1 MAQSPGRCCAK
12 RTGPRFGLSWHEQFT
27 ISPGYAVAYFW
38 DRHHAC
44 PTLSRVIGI
53 DPGASGAIALLV
65 NGVLVSVH
73 DMPTVT
79 VERNKSQKRQVC
91 PAGLSMLMQQLN
103 PHKAIVEKVGAMPG
117 QGVSSMFS
125 FGRSVGIIE
134 GVLAAR
140 QIPVTFV
147 TPQAWQKLSGA
158 AKGRTGAARGSWS
171 CFRERRICL
180 HGSRTMDALTL
191 S

>member
-1 MAQSPGRCCAK
+1 MTTYNPNQAMQLP
-12 RTGPRFGLSWHEQFT
+12 TFGVGQASTPSF
-27 ISPGYAVAYFW
+27 
-38 DRHHAC
+38 
-44 PTLSRVIGI
+44 SRVIGI

-65 NGVLVSVH
+65 QGVLIAVH

-91 PAGLSMLMQQLN
+91 PAGLSILIESLTG
-103 PHKAIVEKVGAMPG
+103 PYVTKAIVEKVGAMPG

-134 GVLAAR
+134 GVLAAK
-140 QIPVTFV
+140 QIPVSFV

-158 AKGRTGAARGSWS
+158 SKGKD
-171 CFRERRICL
+171 
-180 HGSRTMDALTL
+180 GSRQRVMELFPREAHLFARVKDDGRADAVLIALTGQA
-191 S
+191 

>member
-1 MAQSPGRCCAK
+1 MSNLQSDQAMQLPNSGA
-12 RTGPRFGLSWHEQFT
+12 GQAPVPSF
-27 ISPGYAVAYFW
+27 
-38 DRHHAC
+38 
-44 PTLSRVIGI
+44 SRIIGI

-65 NGVLVSVH
+65 GRELVSVH

-91 PAGLSMLMQQLN
+91 PAGLSLLMQQLS
-103 PHKAIVEKVGAMPG
+103 PHKAICEKVGAMPG

-147 TPQAWQKLSGA
+147 TPQSWQKQSGA
-158 AKGRTGAARGSWS
+158 AKGKD
-171 CFRERRICL
+171 
-180 HGSRTMDALTL
+180 GSRQRVMELFPSQANLFARVKDDGRADAVLIALAGTI
-191 S
+191 

>member
-1 MAQSPGRCCAK
+1 MTTYNGTQAMQ
-12 RTGPRFGLSWHEQFT
+12 L
-27 ISPGYAVAYFW
+27 
-38 DRHHAC
+38 
-44 PTLSRVIGI
+44 PTLGVGQASTSSFSRIIGI

-65 NGVLVSVH
+65 SGVLVSVH

-79 VERNKSQKRQVC
+79 VERNKAQKRQVC
-91 PAGLSMLMQQLN
+91 PAGLSLLMQQLS
-103 PHKAIVEKVGAMPG
+103 PQRATVEKVGAMPG

-147 TPQAWQKLSGA
+147 TPQSWQKLSGA
-158 AKGRTGAARGSWS
+158 AKGKD
-171 CFRERRICL
+171 
-180 HGSRTMDALTL
+180 GSRQRVMELFPSQAHLFARVKDDGRADAVLIALAGTI
-191 S
+191 

>member
-1 MAQSPGRCCAK
+1 MSNLQSPQAMQLPVSGVGQAS
-12 RTGPRFGLSWHEQFT
+12 TSSF
-27 ISPGYAVAYFW
+27 
-38 DRHHAC
+38 
-44 PTLSRVIGI
+44 SRIIGI

-65 NGVLVSVH
+65 SGVLVSVH

-91 PAGLSMLMQQLN
+91 PAGLSLLMQQLS
-103 PHKAIVEKVGAMPG
+103 PHRATVEKVGARPG

-134 GVLAAR
+134 GVLAAK
-140 QIPVTFV
+140 QIPVTFT

-158 AKGRTGAARGSWS
+158 AKGKD
-171 CFRERRICL
+171 
-180 HGSRTMDALTL
+180 GSRQRVMELFPSQANLFARVKDDGRADAVLIALMGTI
-191 S
+191 

>member
-1 MAQSPGRCCAK
+1 MSNLQSTQAMQLPVSGVGQAS
-12 RTGPRFGLSWHEQFT
+12 TSSF
-27 ISPGYAVAYFW
+27 
-38 DRHHAC
+38 
-44 PTLSRVIGI
+44 SRIIGI

-65 NGVLVSVH
+65 SGVLISVH

-91 PAGLSMLMQQLN
+91 PAGLSLLMQQLS
-103 PHKAIVEKVGAMPG
+103 PHKAIVEKVSAMPG

-134 GVLAAR
+134 GVLAAK

-147 TPQAWQKLSGA
+147 TPQSWQKQSGA
-158 AKGRTGAARGSWS
+158 AKGKD
-171 CFRERRICL
+171 
-180 HGSRTMDALTL
+180 GSRQRVMELFPSQAHLFARVKDDGRADAVLIALAGTI
-191 S
+191 

>member
-1 MAQSPGRCCAK
+1 MSNLQSHQAMQLPVSGVGQAS
-12 RTGPRFGLSWHEQFT
+12 TSSF
-27 ISPGYAVAYFW
+27 
-38 DRHHAC
+38 
-44 PTLSRVIGI
+44 SRIIGI

-65 NGVLVSVH
+65 SGVLISVH

-91 PAGLSMLMQQLN
+91 PAGLSLLMQQLS
-103 PHKAIVEKVGAMPG
+103 PHKAIVEKVSAMPG

-134 GVLAAR
+134 GVLAAK

-147 TPQAWQKLSGA
+147 TPQSWQKQSGA
-158 AKGRTGAARGSWS
+158 AKGKD
-171 CFRERRICL
+171 
-180 HGSRTMDALTL
+180 GSRQRVMELFPSQAHLFARVKDDGRADAVLIALAGTI
-191 S
+191 